1 MEPHGSSGTS
11 WADQWDYGPDPLPAE
26 PSKSSSGGAK
36 AKCSKK
42 VEDGLGKT
50 KAAAV
55 TGMKK
60 AKVGAAAGINWIKE
74 KCSKTTQK

>member
-1 MEPHGSSGTS
+1 MEPHSSYGTS
-11 WADQWDYGPDPLPAE
+11 WADQWDNGPDPLPIGS
-26 PSKSSSGGAK
+26 SKSSGGAK
-36 AKCSKK
+36 DKHSKK
-42 VEDGLGKT
+42 VEDGLCKT

>member
-1 MEPHGSSGTS
+1 MKNGTS
-11 WADQWDYGPDPLPAE
+11 WANQWDYGPDPLPTE
-26 PSKSSSGGAK
+26 PSKSSGGAK
-36 AKCSKK
+36 AKYSKK

-60 AKVGAAAGINWIKE
+60 AKVGAAAGINWIKQ
-74 KCSKTTQK
+74 KCSTKTQK